1 MNRLLVAV
9 CATPLL
15 GNPHATNAQ
24 AASTGSGQAFPSK
37 PIRIIAPFAP
47 GAGTDTLART
57 LSGPLSKALGQ
68 SVIVENRPG
77 AGTVVGTEVAARSPG
92 DGHTVLI
99 VANSFTINPA
109 VRSRLPYDAL
119 KDFSAVA
126 RIASTPM
133 VLAVHPSAPVK
144 SVKDLIALAR
154 ARPGE
159 LTYASSGAGTGHHLA
174 GELLKSL
181 AKIDMIHVPYP
192 GGAPATIA
200 VLGGHTTLLLV
211 NVLSVAPFVASGR
224 LRPIAV
230 TAPERVEALKDVPT
244 VAESG
249 FPGFDTSIWFGSV
262 VPAGTPK
269 EAIAKLSTEILRALQ
284 LPEVKDIIAKV
295 GLNAAGMG
303 AAEFDTFLRTELRNN
318 EKVARAVNLRID

>member
-1 MNRLLVAV
+1 MIRLPISV
-9 CATPLL
+9 CAALLL
-15 GNPHATNAQ
+15 GMPLTAHAQ
-24 AASTGSGQAFPSK
+24 PFPSK

-68 SVIVENRPG
+68 NVIVENRPG

-109 VRSRLPYDAL
+109 VRSKLPYDTL
-119 KDFSAVA
+119 KDFTGVA

-133 VLAVHPSAPVK
+133 IFAVHPSLPAK
-144 SVKDLIALAR
+144 TFKDLIALAR

-159 LTYASSGAGTGHHLA
+159 LTYATSGAGTGHHLA
-174 GELLKSL
+174 GELFKSL
-181 AKIDMIHVPYP
+181 AKIDLIHVPYP

-200 VLGGHTTLLLV
+200 AIGGHASVLLV
-211 NVLSVAPFVASGR
+211 NLLSVVPHVPSGR
-224 LRPIAV
+224 LRPLAV
-230 TAPERVEALKDVPT
+230 TSPERSALVKDVPT

-262 VPAGTPK
+262 VPAATPK
-269 EAIAKLSTEILRALQ
+269 DVVGRLSTEILRALQ
-284 LPEVKDIIAKV
+284 LPEVKDIVNKV
-295 GLNAAGMG
+295 GLDAAGLA
-303 AAEFDTFLRTELRNN
+303 AAEFDAFLRNELRNN
-318 EKVARAVNLRID
+318 EKIAREVKLRLD

>member
-1 MNRLLVAV
+1 M
-9 CATPLL
+9 PLTA
-15 GNPHATNAQ
+15 HAQ
-24 AASTGSGQAFPSK
+24 PFPSK

-68 SVIVENRPG
+68 NVIVENRPG

-109 VRSRLPYDAL
+109 VRSKLPYDTL
-119 KDFSAVA
+119 KDFTGVA

-133 VLAVHPSAPVK
+133 IFAVHPSLPAK
-144 SVKDLIALAR
+144 TFKDLIALAR

-159 LTYASSGAGTGHHLA
+159 LTYATSGAGTGHHLA
-174 GELLKSL
+174 GELFKSL
-181 AKIDMIHVPYP
+181 AKIDLIHVPYP

-200 VLGGHTTLLLV
+200 AIGGHASVLLV
-211 NVLSVAPFVASGR
+211 NLLSVVPHVPSGR
-224 LRPIAV
+224 LRPLAV
-230 TAPERVEALKDVPT
+230 TSPERSALVKDVPT

-262 VPAGTPK
+262 VPAATPK
-269 EAIAKLSTEILRALQ
+269 DVVGRLSTEILRALQ
-284 LPEVKDIIAKV
+284 LPEVKDIVNKV
-295 GLNAAGMG
+295 GLDAAGLA
-303 AAEFDTFLRTELRNN
+303 AAEFDAFLRNELRNN
-318 EKVARAVNLRID
+318 EKIAREVKLRLD

>member
-1 MNRLLVAV
+1 MIRLRVSI
-9 CATPLL
+9 CAILL
-15 GNPHATNAQ
+15 FGVSLTAQ
-24 AASTGSGQAFPSK
+24 AQAFPSK

-68 SVIVENRPG
+68 NVIVENRPG

-109 VRSRLPYDAL
+109 VRSKLPYDTL
-119 KDFSAVA
+119 KDFTGVA

-133 VLAVHPSAPVK
+133 IFAVHPSLPAK
-144 SVKDLIALAR
+144 TFKDLIALAR

-159 LTYASSGAGTGHHLA
+159 LTYATSGAGTGHHLA
-174 GELLKSL
+174 GELFKSL
-181 AKIDMIHVPYP
+181 AKIDLIHVPYP

-200 VLGGHTTLLLV
+200 AIGGHASVLLV
-211 NVLSVAPFVASGR
+211 NLLSVVPHVPSGR
-224 LRPIAV
+224 LRPLAV
-230 TAPERVEALKDVPT
+230 TSPERSVLLKDVST

-262 VPAGTPK
+262 VPAATPK
-269 EAIAKLSTEILRALQ
+269 DVVGRLSTEILRALQ
-284 LPEVKDIIAKV
+284 LPEVKDVVNKV
-295 GLNAAGMG
+295 GLDAAGLA
-303 AAEFDTFLRTELRNN
+303 AAEFDAFLRNELRNN
-318 EKVARAVNLRID
+318 EKIAREVKLRLD

>member
-1 MNRLLVAV
+1 M
-9 CATPLL
+9 PLTA
-15 GNPHATNAQ
+15 HAQ
-24 AASTGSGQAFPSK
+24 PFPSK

-68 SVIVENRPG
+68 NVIVENRPG

-109 VRSRLPYDAL
+109 VRSKLPYDTL
-119 KDFSAVA
+119 KDFTGVA

-133 VLAVHPSAPVK
+133 IFAVHPSLPAK
-144 SVKDLIALAR
+144 TFKDLIALAR

-159 LTYASSGAGTGHHLA
+159 LTYATSGAGTGHHLA
-174 GELLKSL
+174 GELFKSL
-181 AKIDMIHVPYP
+181 AKIDLIHVPYP

-200 VLGGHTTLLLV
+200 AIGGHASVLLV
-211 NVLSVAPFVASGR
+211 NLLSVVPHVPSGR
-224 LRPIAV
+224 LRPLAV
-230 TAPERVEALKDVPT
+230 TSPERSALVKDVPT

-262 VPAGTPK
+262 VPAATPK
-269 EAIAKLSTEILRALQ
+269 DVVGRLSTEILRALQ
-284 LPEVKDIIAKV
+284 LPEVKDIVNKV
-295 GLNAAGMG
+295 GLDAAGLA
-303 AAEFDTFLRTELRNN
+303 AAEFDAFLRNELRSN
-318 EKVARAVNLRID
+318 EKIAREVKLRLD